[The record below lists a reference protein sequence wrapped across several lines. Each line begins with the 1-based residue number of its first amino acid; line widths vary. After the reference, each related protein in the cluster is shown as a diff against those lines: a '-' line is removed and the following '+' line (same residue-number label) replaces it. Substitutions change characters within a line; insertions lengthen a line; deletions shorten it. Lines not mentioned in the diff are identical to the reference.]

1 MTKYLWLIII
11 IVGLSAQS
19 AQAQSRP
26 FFGVAPTK
34 LEISVKPGQAETK
47 SVRVVNHLGAPA
59 QFSLA
64 LESFEPE
71 NNGRGVI
78 ISNKNLYYVEKYIS
92 TPYQQFT
99 LAEGEAVDIPVTVTA
114 PAGGGPS
121 SIFGVLAIEGQV
133 IGEAKAAAR
142 LSSRLGVLIFIK
154 TAGLQKEQGQLTAFG
169 LVGGPINFNTGRDRS
184 TYISYKNTGNVH
196 INPYGYIEAK
206 YLGVWKTQKIAVN
219 PWFVLPDSTRTNEI
233 VYLKPLAYGP
243 YLFTLKQNRGYGD
256 IIDKQSFFGIL
267 LPSRLVTFL
276 SGLGLVLFF
285 ILIRKMLKRPE

>member
-19 AQAQSRP
+19 VQAQSRP

-47 SVRVVNHLGAPA
+47 SVKVVNHLGGPA
-59 QFSLA
+59 QFNLA
-64 LESFEPE
+64 LESFAPE

-78 ISNKNLYYVEKYIS
+78 ISDKDLYYVEKYIS

-99 LAEGEAVDIPVTVTA
+99 LAEGEAVNIPVTVTA

-133 IGEAKAAAR
+133 IGEVQAATR

-154 TAGLQKEQGQLTAFG
+154 TAGQQQEQGQLTALG
-169 LVGGPINFNTGRDRS
+169 LVGGPINFMAGQPRAV
-184 TYISYKNTGNVH
+184 YISYKNTGNVH
-196 INPYGYIEAK
+196 LNPYGYIDAK
-206 YLGVWKTQKIAVN
+206 YFGVLGTQKIAVN

-233 VYLKPLAYGP
+233 VYPRRLAYGP

-256 IIDKQSFFGIL
+256 IIDKQSFFGLL
-267 LPSRLVTFL
+267 LPSRLVTLL